1 MRLPLLLALAVVAGL
16 AGPGTVRAQYVMD
29 LGNLIAA
36 IQVGDFGDD
45 VERLG
50 EARTVYVE
58 GVARLSGMRISGAVL
73 DATLARRA
81 RVLAYLRA
89 QVRLVPQAIKAL
101 ARHRATLDQVIFLT
115 ATSDGT
121 ATLYVDDR

>member
-121 ATLYVDDR
+121 ATIYVDDR

>member
-1 MRLPLLLALAVVAGL
+1 MRIPMLLVLALVGGLAGL
-16 AGPGTVRAQYVMD
+16 APARAQYVMD

-50 EARTVYVE
+50 DARTVYVE
-58 GVARLSGMRISGAVL
+58 GVARLSGIRITGGIL
-73 DATLARRA
+73 DATLARRG

-89 QVRLVPQAIKAL
+89 QIRLVPQAMKAL
-101 ARHRATLDQVIFLT
+101 ERHHATLEQVIFLT
-115 ATSDGT
+115 ATNDGT